1 MIAMP
6 ITTAIPSLVFRKLK
20 LAVKLQGAYWILL
33 IYTIINSLTLA
44 FFPDWRNLIFNCFG
58 HVLDTQEEISD
69 PRVFMQRLN
78 EQGYKPTDHPGLGD
92 IVLYTKHEGDLPL
105 HAGILI
111 GESTAESKFGKGY
124 IYRHPLNAE
133 YISSEYGNNIR
144 FLTKRSEPSPK

>member
-1 MIAMP
+1 MKDGGVLEDRVFLLTEVPPRIVGQ
-6 ITTAIPSLVFRKLK
+6 PSE
-20 LAVKLQGAYWILL
+20 Y
-33 IYTIINSLTLA
+33 
-44 FFPDWRNLIFNCFG
+44 FNCFG

-133 YISSEYGNNIR
+133 YIS
-144 FLTKRSEPSPK
+144 